1 MDYFNWNE
9 EYGSSAQH
17 NSQPVY
23 EPRKNTFAIASCIC
37 GILALMT
44 ICTGVFPIPLGA
56 LSILFAVLSHRKG
69 RALDNAAIAGI
80 TLSAIGL
87 LFAVFIVGYV
97 LKMLPSMLENDAFR
111 EQMNYTSQQ
120 MYGVDFDTVM
130 EQYYDM
136 GILERTGD

>member
-23 EPRKNTFAIASCIC
+23 EPRKNTFAIASCIL
-37 GILALMT
+37 GLLALVT
-44 ICTGVFPIPLGA
+44 ICTGVFPLVFGS
-56 LSILFAVLSHRKG
+56 LSILFAILSHRKG
-69 RALDNAAIAGI
+69 RNMDNPAIAGI
-80 TLSAIGL
+80 ALSSIGL
-87 LFAVFIVGYV
+87 LFAVFI
-97 LKMLPSMLENDAFR
+97 LFFTFKMLPSMLENEAFR

-120 MYGVDFDTVM
+120 LYGTDFDTIM

-136 GILERTGD
+136 GLIERTGE

>member
-9 EYGSSAQH
+9 EYGSSTQH

-23 EPRKNTFAIASCIC
+23 EPRKNTFAMASCIL
-37 GILALMT
+37 GLLALVT
-44 ICTGVFPIPLGA
+44 ICTGVFPVVFGA

-69 RALDNAAIAGI
+69 RNLDNGAIAGI
-80 TLSAIGL
+80 AMSALGL
-87 LFAVFIVGYV
+87 LFATFI
-97 LKMLPSMLENDAFR
+97 LFFTFKMLPTMLENEAFR

-120 MYGVDFDTVM
+120 IYGVDFDTIM

-136 GILERTGD
+136 GLIERTGE